1 MKTLYKGIM
10 EGELNELPAFSS
22 PEAKKLVENDI
33 KKMSKIL
40 GKSSQQVIKIM
51 MDGVKGGRYDAMD
64 ISRGIQSG
72 PVKTTHYGERDFIKQ
87 LWLKV
92 KSGFKRYSVGAKLR

>member
-33 KKMSKIL
+33 KKMSKFL
-40 GKSSQQVIKIM
+40 GKSCGTYGTSTFVIKYF
-51 MDGVKGGRYDAMD
+51 KLL
-64 ISRGIQSG
+64 ISLNNFSKFNI
-72 PVKTTHYGERDFIKQ
+72 PLTLF
-87 LWLKV
+87 
-92 KSGFKRYSVGAKLR
+92 

>member
-40 GKSSQQVIKIM
+40 GKSSQLVIKIM

-64 ISRGIQSG
+64 IQRAIMGG
-72 PVKTTHYGERDFIKQ
+72 TKTI
-87 LWLKV
+87 
-92 KSGFKRYSVGAKLR
+92 SKRIIRYN